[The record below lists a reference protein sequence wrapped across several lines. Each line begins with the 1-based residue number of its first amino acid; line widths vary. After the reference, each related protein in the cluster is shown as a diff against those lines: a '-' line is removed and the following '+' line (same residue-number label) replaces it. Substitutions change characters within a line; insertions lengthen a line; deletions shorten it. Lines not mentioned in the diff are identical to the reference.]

1 MIILHIATIKNN
13 PLNGVCVAVPKH
25 VISQQ
30 ETETVA
36 LVNTINERISLFEKR
51 RRPCSIK

>member
-30 ETETVA
+30 ETVTVA
-36 LVNTINERISLFEKR
+36 LVITIHENNISRL
-51 RRPCSIK
+51 